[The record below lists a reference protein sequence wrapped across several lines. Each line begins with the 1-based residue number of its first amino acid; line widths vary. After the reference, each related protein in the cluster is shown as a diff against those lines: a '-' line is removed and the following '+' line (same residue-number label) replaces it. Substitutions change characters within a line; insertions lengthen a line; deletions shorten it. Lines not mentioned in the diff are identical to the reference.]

1 MFKSYN
7 IYPKNKITGTA
18 SFLQFPLRHSNT
30 FSAGKSLKFEYKPV
44 FTKSKKIRKLI
55 EELNSSNKSYLI
67 NNNYNKNYDEH
78 NNLYICQKLL
88 LEERMKNKNYTDN
101 IIKLNN
107 HIDELEYQLSQKCE
121 HQIMNDEFIRLRKEN
136 EELKL
141 FKQKVYEYSTKY
153 DEINNDI
160 LNCLKNIEKIVD
172 SYQSINQNTNY
183 KEDKNN
189 ILDKISDNFNS
200 IVKNLTNYL
209 KTKQNEY
216 NSLLMEKENEINKL
230 KQEFNNKSNINKYSE
245 SAKYTN
251 NIEIDVDNR
260 NKDNDDNNK
269 DYFQT
274 NGNYEPY
281 SVNKINLGNENEEY
295 IRNNTFQNV

>member
-7 IYPKNKITGTA
+7 IYPKNKITGGT
-18 SFLQFPLRHSNT
+18 SFFQLPLRHSNS
-30 FSAGKSLKFEYKPV
+30 FSSGKSLKFDYKPV

-88 LEERMKNKNYTDN
+88 LEERLKNKNYTDN

-121 HQIMNDEFIRLRKEN
+121 YQMINDEFIRLRKEN

-141 FKQKVYEYSTKY
+141 FKQKVYEFSIKY

-160 LNCLKNIEKIVD
+160 LICLKNIEKIVE
-172 SYQSINQNTNY
+172 SYQSINTNTNFN
-183 KEDKNN
+183 EDKNN
-189 ILDKISDNFNS
+189 TLDKISYNFNS

-216 NSLLMEKENEINKL
+216 NTLLMEKENEIKKL
-230 KQEFNNKSNINKYSE
+230 KQEFNYKSNINKYSE
-245 SAKYTN
+245 NAKYIN
-251 NIEIDVDNR
+251 NSELDEDNS
-260 NKDNDDNNK
+260 NKDNN
-269 DYFQT
+269 DYNTDYYQT

-281 SVNKINLGNENEEY
+281 SVNNVNLGNENEEY